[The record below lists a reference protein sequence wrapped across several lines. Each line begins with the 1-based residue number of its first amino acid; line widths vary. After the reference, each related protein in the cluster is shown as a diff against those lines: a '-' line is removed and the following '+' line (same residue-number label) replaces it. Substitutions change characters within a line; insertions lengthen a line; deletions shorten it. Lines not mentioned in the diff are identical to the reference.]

1 MKKRK
6 IVRIRNIEH
15 LRYQKIRL
23 EEEAQNLEY
32 RIDAR
37 QKQIGQTL
45 NPGTIINE
53 VFGVPDSHS
62 DIINHLLPLAVK
74 YREFIATGIKKSNK
88 KWLFLAAS
96 GAGVGYLGINLYKKI
111 KKRHQQTQEQDDDQD
126 ETDE

>member
-88 KWLFLAAS
+88 KWVFLAAS
-96 GAGVGYLGINLYKKI
+96 GAGIGYLGMNLYRKI
-111 KKRHQQTQEQDDDQD
+111 KKRNEEAQKQKTEQKEAD
-126 ETDE
+126 E